1 MWVLVVVLFSGSS
14 AYSYA
19 ENEPYDWQDDCWIDA
34 QNTYNE
40 LMATKPDDKAY
51 VIAYCAEIPK
61 GV

>member
-1 MWVLVVVLFSGSS
+1 MWVLVVVLFSGGS

-19 ENEPYDWQDDCWIDA
+19 ENVPYDWQDDCWIDA

-51 VIAYCAEIPK
+51 VVAYCSEVPK